1 MGKPYSRDYECE
13 LLDKLRENG
22 ITDEDLVGCFLSYF
36 SSDDT
41 CACLEDVCN
50 TYDIDYEEETEEDE

>member
-41 CACLEDVCN
+41 CACL
-50 TYDIDYEEETEEDE
+50 

>member
-1 MGKPYSRDYECE
+1 MSKPYSRDYENE

-22 ITDEDLVGCFLSYF
+22 ITDEDLVGCFLNYF

-41 CACLEDVCN
+41 CACLEDACD
-50 TYDIDYEEETEEDE
+50 TYDIEY

>member
-1 MGKPYSRDYECE
+1 MSKPYSGDYENE

-22 ITDEDLVGCFLSYF
+22 ITDEDLVGCFLNYF

-41 CACLEDVCN
+41 CACLEDACN
-50 TYDIDYEEETEEDE
+50 TYDIDYEEE